1 MALVAAVP
9 GAAVLYHHRPNL
21 GVALYGMGLILMFGV
36 SSAYHLLPVAPAL
49 RRRLRVADHATIY
62 LFIAASYTPFCLVA
76 VPGAAGVMVLVAAW
90 LGALAGAVLKLTRF
104 DHHPVAGTAL
114 YLVLGWLLI
123 AVLPG
128 IGAHLGTHQL
138 GLLAATAACYSLGS
152 AVLFTRRPDPLP
164 HLFGYHEIW
173 HAAVVA
179 ASACYFLVVWA
190 LPAGSH

>member
-1 MALVAAVP
+1 MASPAA
-9 GAAVLYHHRPNL
+9 ALLYHHRPNL
-21 GVALYGMGLILMFGV
+21 GVALYGTGLILMFGV
-36 SSAYHLLPVAPAL
+36 SSAYHLLPVSPAL
-49 RRRLRVADHATIY
+49 RRRLRVADQVDP
-62 LFIAASYTPFCLVA
+62 LRPPSGGRDRPL
-76 VPGAAGVMVLVAAW
+76 P
-90 LGALAGAVLKLTRF
+90 
-104 DHHPVAGTAL
+104 
-114 YLVLGWLLI
+114 GWLLL

-128 IGAHLGTHQL
+128 IGRHLGAHQL
-138 GLLAATAACYSLGS
+138 GLLAATAVCYSLGS